1 MPRSFARWACA
12 ALTAMA
18 WPVLAQQVT
27 AEAARPTQAQAQAF
41 AACSAQLRT
50 LAPGRGVS
58 GQAYDAAMAGVA
70 PDMSVLPLLD
80 SQPEFSTPIWDYL
93 APLVDG
99 ARIADG
105 KALLAQYAD
114 TFAQVARSRGVD
126 AATVAAV
133 WGVES
138 DYGRVQG
145 KRPLL
150 VSLSTLS
157 CFGRRQAFF
166 RGELMATLALL
177 QSGDLTTDGLTGSWA
192 GAFGQTQFM
201 PSTYQRIA
209 VDGDGDGRRDLV
221 HSVPDALASTANY
234 LDRAGWQPGQPWG
247 YEVRLPAGFDAS
259 LAGRKAKRPLR
270 EWVAR
275 GITRV
280 DGSAIAASDTP
291 AAVLLPA
298 GVAGPAFVVF
308 RNFDAIYSY
317 NAAES
322 YALAIALLSD
332 RLRGGGPL
340 VARWPTD
347 DPPLDRAARKDL
359 QVLLLARGHA
369 IGTPDGLLG
378 TLTRRAIAEEQ
389 QRLGLLPV
397 DGRAGQKILEALR
410 AAGPAVAPPA
420 GAVPATP

>member
-1 MPRSFARWACA
+1 MRRSVAGLLA
-12 ALTAMA
+12 ASIA
-18 WPVLAQQVT
+18 WS
-27 AEAARPTQAQAQAF
+27 AQAQQPATGSGAPSDAERASYASCMARVRDGSSGIEPAAF
-41 AACSAQLRT
+41 DRF
-50 LAPGRGVS
+50 
-58 GQAYDAAMAGVA
+58 MAGVA

-93 APLVDG
+93 APLVD
-99 ARIADG
+99 AQRIADG
-105 KALLAQYAD
+105 QALLVQHADALARVAQA
-114 TFAQVARSRGVD
+114 SGVD
-126 AATVAAV
+126 AATVVAV

-166 RGELMATLALL
+166 RGELLATLGLL
-177 QSGDLTTDGLTGSWA
+177 QSGDLTPDGLTGSWA

-234 LDRAGWQPGQPWG
+234 LKRAGWQPGQRWG
-247 YEVRLPAGFDAS
+247 FEVRVPAGWDAAR
-259 LAGRKAKRPLR
+259 AGRKDKRPLR
-270 EWVAR
+270 AWVAA
-275 GITRV
+275 GITRA
-280 DGSAIAASDTP
+280 DGGAIAADDTP
-291 AAVLLPA
+291 AALLLPA
-298 GVAGPAFVVF
+298 GATGPAFLVF

-340 VARWPTD
+340 VASWPTD
-347 DPPLDRAARKDL
+347 DPALDRAQRKDL
-359 QVLLLARGHA
+359 QILLLARGHD
-369 IGTPDGLLG
+369 IGTPDGLVG
-378 TLTRRAIAEEQ
+378 AQTRRAIAAEQ
-389 QRLGLLPV
+389 QALGLTPV
-397 DGRAGQKILEALR
+397 DGRAGQKILQALR
-410 AAGPAVAPPA
+410 AAGPPVLLPA
-420 GAVPATP
+420 QSATP